1 MAIAWLVGQSTRSF
15 RFSKNFVVH
24 NVLTACNAFALME
37 NVHPEYDSV
46 HKGGSLMKRAVLAA
60 LVSALL
66 AFGIGLPVWAHHS
79 FAAAF
84 DMNAPVTVQGTIVQ
98 VRLENPHSWFFL
110 DVKNESGKVVRWA
123 FEAGTPSGMV
133 RNGFKPGI
141 IKKGVEVTIKGFHA
155 KDPAQNMGMLREL
168 ILADGTVYGM
178 FGSQQ
183 GPGAK

>member
-1 MAIAWLVGQSTRSF
+1 MRRAIRT
-15 RFSKNFVVH
+15 
-24 NVLTACNAFALME
+24 
-37 NVHPEYDSV
+37 
-46 HKGGSLMKRAVLAA
+46 A
-60 LVSALL
+60 LVWSLVFVA
-66 AFGIGLPVWAHHS
+66 ATATAWAHHS

-84 DMNAPVTVQGTIVQ
+84 DMNKPVTVQGTIVQ

-110 DVKNESGKVVRWA
+110 DVKDASGKVERWA

-133 RNGFKPGI
+133 RNGFKPGV

-155 KDPAQNMGMLREL
+155 KDPTQNAGMLREL

-183 GPGAK
+183 GPSAQ